1 LDEDESSSS
10 ISSKKAQ
17 YIRKSYEYEFDYV
30 QKFRKYMEKG
40 KTLFQQ
46 KQQKKMQPPLL
57 ILTRDEGRLT
67 FQIYSKPIPAVHQ
80 LSLLDGYIT
89 LCDKKGLVFNI
100 VGDIKIRARGVII
113 HSIGKISMVSND
125 GWNGEMNS
133 LKDN

>member
-1 LDEDESSSS
+1 
-10 ISSKKAQ
+10 
-17 YIRKSYEYEFDYV
+17 
-30 QKFRKYMEKG
+30 
-40 KTLFQQ
+40 
-46 KQQKKMQPPLL
+46 MQPPSL

-80 LSLLDGYIT
+80 LILLDGYIT

-125 GWNGEMNS
+125 GWNGGMNS